1 MNKLYGNPTRAPF
14 NDSPT
19 FFVFFFFYYF
29 CKGLSSLPSSSNPEL
44 FLQAASPPPPPSL
57 TIINFC
63 LGCCSL
69 STPTPPLTLL
79 NDDAARPGQ
88 QGLGSSPYC
97 IEELNRGRP
106 PSFPLCVHSP
116 ACLQFPFHHHI
127 VGCATYACMQQCIQQ
142 NRKPRRRRRRTHAT
156 NKPPPP
162 IVITRQQQ
170 QQQMQPRLTL
180 KVIIIIITCNVWCC
194 ECFGAKMHQKHH
206 LCYYIYAYCTG
217 YDADAC
223 WSGYDGECS
232 R

>member
-19 FFVFFFFYYF
+19 FFVCFFFYYF
-29 CKGLSSLPSSSNPEL
+29 CKGLSSLPSSSNPEEL

-69 STPTPPLTLL
+69 STPTPPLPLF
-79 NDDAARPGQ
+79 NDDAASQANKAWGVAVE
-88 QGLGSSPYC
+88 YI
-97 IEELNRGRP
+97 IEELHRGRP
-106 PSFPLCVHSP
+106 SSFPLCVHSP

-142 NRKPRRRRRRTHAT
+142 NRKPRRRRRRRRTHAT

-162 IVITRQQQ
+162 IVINNN
-170 QQQMQPRLTL
+170 
-180 KVIIIIITCNVWCC
+180 K
-194 ECFGAKMHQKHH
+194 
-206 LCYYIYAYCTG
+206 
-217 YDADAC
+217 
-223 WSGYDGECS
+223 CS
-232 R
+232 RGLHSK